1 MNDSSTFGYN
11 DALEENPFS
20 DVISQNA
27 SGYSSSPPLVT
38 SISTSSSSALP
49 KTTTNATTAYSPI
62 HSTTTIET
70 TDNNVSKATETT
82 ISTGDSNDTLEDASD
97 ETALKEDSSR
107 HTISSPTEHDNHNT
121 STTTTDTDTAAP
133 SPSAADN
140 SLPSAS
146 TDTDNILTTATES
159 LALNDPS
166 SSSAIQEQT
175 GSPIREDSGEE
186 SDQQSE
192 ALRLPESG
200 ARPYFEISV
209 EDPQKVGDA
218 INAHIVYKVKTKTNS
233 PAFRSSEFVVARR
246 YRDFLW
252 LYNQLTNGNPG
263 VIVPPV
269 PEKHALGRFQDEFV
283 ESRRIALERCLRKTV
298 SHPMLYGDPDLK
310 VFLESESFNIEK
322 RQKRAE
328 PETPKLGFMRSFGET
343 ISSAASNPFA
353 KFIENDDWFASKKT
367 QLDALETQLKILMKS
382 VEAVVKQ
389 RKELGGAISDFGES
403 MFPLASAELNRNLST
418 HLTVLGDIQKQ
429 LKELHEE
436 QAQCDILSLEH
447 TIDEYIRIIGSIKIS
462 FNARIRAYQ
471 TYQQAEA
478 ELQKKIALY
487 EKLKGQQKIKS
498 EKMAATQQ
506 EIEEMR
512 QRVEELQKEFDDIS
526 KLIKNE
532 LDRFDQEKV
541 EDFKESVEAFLC
553 SMIEHQKKVIA
564 LWETYFEQT
573 EGLDDDDDGD
583 GDALE
588 LVQE

>member
-1 MNDSSTFGYN
+1 MYNGYYIDDS
-11 DALEENPFS
+11 
-20 DVISQNA
+20 
-27 SGYSSSPPLVT
+27 
-38 SISTSSSSALP
+38 
-49 KTTTNATTAYSPI
+49 
-62 HSTTTIET
+62 
-70 TDNNVSKATETT
+70 DNQ
-82 ISTGDSNDTLEDASD
+82 
-97 ETALKEDSSR
+97 
-107 HTISSPTEHDNHNT
+107 
-121 STTTTDTDTAAP
+121 
-133 SPSAADN
+133 
-140 SLPSAS
+140 SLR
-146 TDTDNILTTATES
+146 I
-159 LALNDPS
+159 
-166 SSSAIQEQT
+166 
-175 GSPIREDSGEE
+175 
-186 SDQQSE
+186 
-192 ALRLPESG
+192 PESG
-200 ARPYFEISV
+200 ARPFFEVSV

-353 KFIENDDWFASKKT
+353 KFVEHDEWFGSKKL
-367 QLDALETQLKILMKS
+367 QLDALETQLKTLLKS

-389 RKELGGAISDFGES
+389 RKELGIATSDFGES

-436 QAQCDILSLEH
+436 QARYDILTLEH
-447 TIDEYIRIIGSIKIS
+447 TIDEYIRIIGSIKLA
-462 FNARIRAYQ
+462 FNARIRSYQ
-471 TYQQAEA
+471 TYQQAEF
-478 ELQKKIALY
+478 ELQKKIGAHD
-487 EKLKGQQKIKS
+487 KLKSQQKVKS
-498 EKMAATQQ
+498 ERLAAAQQ
-506 EIEEMR
+506 EITEME
-512 QRVEELQKEFDDIS
+512 QKVEELKRDFDDIS

-541 EDFKESVEAFLC
+541 EDFRDSVEAFLC

-573 EGLDDDDDGD
+573 EGLDSDDMED
-583 GDALE
+583 E
-588 LVQE
+588 NQEILVHE

>member
-1 MNDSSTFGYN
+1 MKFI
-11 DALEENPFS
+11 LKQQQQKEEEEKEEEEENTTLQS
-20 DVISQNA
+20 
-27 SGYSSSPPLVT
+27 T
-38 SISTSSSSALP
+38 SIPPIDNSNTQYEEVVATIVDTTKQLDIED
-49 KTTTNATTAYSPI
+49 TTTTTT
-62 HSTTTIET
+62 TTTITNTVT
-70 TDNNVSKATETT
+70 TSVIKPTIDTSILPNNNNFEQ
-82 ISTGDSNDTLEDASD
+82 
-97 ETALKEDSSR
+97 
-107 HTISSPTEHDNHNT
+107 
-121 STTTTDTDTAAP
+121 
-133 SPSAADN
+133 SPSSEFFYN
-140 SLPSAS
+140 R
-146 TDTDNILTTATES
+146 I
-159 LALNDPS
+159 
-166 SSSAIQEQT
+166 I
-175 GSPIREDSGEE
+175 IRI
-186 SDQQSE
+186 
-192 ALRLPESG
+192 PESG
-200 ARPYFEISV
+200 ARPFFEVSV

-328 PETPKLGFMRSFGET
+328 PETPRLGFMRSFGET

-353 KFIENDDWFASKKT
+353 KFVEHDEWFGSKKL
-367 QLDALETQLKILMKS
+367 QLDALETQLKTLLKS

-389 RKELGGAISDFGES
+389 RKELGIATSDFGES

-436 QAQCDILSLEH
+436 QARYDILTLEH
-447 TIDEYIRIIGSIKIS
+447 TIDEYIRIIGSIKLA
-462 FNARIRAYQ
+462 FNARIRSYQ
-471 TYQQAEA
+471 TYQQAEF
-478 ELQKKIALY
+478 ELQKKVGAHD
-487 EKLKGQQKIKS
+487 KLKSQQKVKS
-498 EKMAATQQ
+498 ERLAAAQQ
-506 EIEEMR
+506 EITEME
-512 QRVEELQKEFDDIS
+512 QKVEELKRDFDDIS

-541 EDFKESVEAFLC
+541 EDFRDSVEAFLC

-573 EGLDDDDDGD
+573 EGLDSDDMED
-583 GDALE
+583 E
-588 LVQE
+588 NQEILVHE